1 MKNTLKIAA
10 LLLALTAATAVATTQ
25 LDLDAA
31 VRDGKSAYI
40 LVYDQSAQEMN
51 HARNLIESAV
61 SRVPQSAKLLCDRS
75 DPANAEF
82 VAKMRLAGSPVPLIL
97 VCSATGIVTGGIPT
111 QQATIEQLV
120 KMMPSPKKSEIVKAL
135 SDGNSV
141 FITASRKGMPS
152 EATVNSACAAAC
164 QQLGAKSTYIKID
177 MDDPVEAGFLAE
189 LKVNL
194 ASTEPVTLVANPQG
208 QIAGSYTGAVQ
219 VTELVTAATKKVGG
233 CCPSTVANP
242 NAACPPAKK

>member
-1 MKNTLKIAA
+1 MKRTLKIAA
-10 LLLALTAATAVATTQ
+10 LLLALTAATAVAGTQ
-25 LDLDAA
+25 QDLDAA
-31 VRDGKSAYI
+31 VKDGKSAFI
-40 LVYDQSAQEMN
+40 LVFDQSAQEMN

-82 VAKMRLAGSPVPLIL
+82 VAKMRLTGAPVPLIL
-97 VCSATGIVTGGIPT
+97 VCSASGIVTGGIPT

-135 SDGNSV
+135 SEGNAV

-152 EATVNSACAAAC
+152 EASVNSVCAAAC
-164 QQLGAKSTYIKID
+164 QQMLGKSVQIRID
-177 MDDPVEAGFLAE
+177 MDDPAESGFLAE

-194 ASTEPVTLVANPQG
+194 QSTEPVTLVANAQG
-208 QIAGSYTGAVQ
+208 QIAGMYTGAVQ
-219 VTELVTAATKKVGG
+219 VSNLVTLATKKAGG
-233 CCPSTVANP
+233 CCPSTVTNP
-242 NAACPPAKK
+242 NASCAPTKK